1 MIKKVIIFSLIL
13 SVNIITP
20 VNANE
25 ECTNLTEE
33 QIQSSI
39 DKATEGKTPSDVSV
53 EAIINQINQDFNTN
67 CTQEAFFNLQK
78 NALETGKCLAEFEFN
93 EFYKVAD
100 NFVEGLGIFRDQAST
115 ALASTQ
121 QFMGDVESLDLG
133 PIGEIANA
141 GSQNMDQ
148 VNALDDRITVLE
160 QRNEVL
166 SKELG
171 SYTASDSPSTSESS
185 ASTEESSNT
194 GETDNGNA
202 RLEQINAEVSKLYTQ
217 IDELYYLQGVAFEI
231 ESSKQQLQS
240 FNDYASELQELIDLA
255 SDESDTSAVEEQLTT
270 TRTEISSLEGII
282 AERESATNGLTVGD
296 INNRITELEAQ
307 IAQLQ
312 SESESTGSS
321 SESSDSPPPPPSEDS
336 SEGEITPPQSSDN
349 PISQELQ
356 SNIEELERLY
366 KELETILTNVSQTSE
381 EAINTSIN
389 EANLMEQAAID
400 LYFGI
405 YIELKMAA
413 DYLAM
418 LEIHDRAFFNG
429 MLRVASNCDAEY
441 YKSNNLELQYGKL
454 IKKLSDVSS
463 ILESTANDLREVAT
477 FEATTFNALKQKYAA
492 FGIDF
497 NVQFFECPVD
507 EPDCEPPTTP
517 EGP

>member
-13 SVNIITP
+13 SVNILTP

-25 ECTNLTEE
+25 ECTNLSEE

-39 DKATEGKTPSDVSV
+39 DKATEGKTPSEVSV
-53 EAIINQINQDFNTN
+53 EAIISQINQDFNTN

-100 NFVEGLGIFRDQAST
+100 NFVDGLGIFRDQAAT

-121 QFMGDVESLDLG
+121 QFIGDVEALDLG

-217 IDELYYLQGVAFEI
+217 IDELYSLQGIAFEI

-240 FNDYASELQELIDLA
+240 LNDYASELQELIDLA

-270 TRTEISSLEGII
+270 TRNEISSLEGII

-296 INNRITELEAQ
+296 INNRITELEAK

-312 SESESTGSS
+312 SESEPTGSS
-321 SESSDSPPPPPSEDS
+321 SESSDS
-336 SEGEITPPQSSDN
+336 PPQSSDN

-366 KELETILTNVSQTSE
+366 KELETILTNVSQASE

>member
-1 MIKKVIIFSLIL
+1 MIKKVIIFSLSL
-13 SVNIITP
+13 LVNIITP

-25 ECTNLTEE
+25 ECANLSEE

-39 DKATEGKTPSDVSV
+39 DKATEGKTPSDISV

-270 TRTEISSLEGII
+270 TRNEISSLEGII

-296 INNRITELEAQ
+296 INNRITELEAK

-312 SESESTGSS
+312 SESEPTGSS
-321 SESSDSPPPPPSEDS
+321 SESSDS
-336 SEGEITPPQSSDN
+336 PPQSSDN

-356 SNIEELERLY
+356 GNIEELERLY
-366 KELETILTNVSQTSE
+366 KELETILTNVSQASE

>member
-1 MIKKVIIFSLIL
+1 M
-13 SVNIITP
+13 
-20 VNANE
+20 
-25 ECTNLTEE
+25 
-33 QIQSSI
+33 
-39 DKATEGKTPSDVSV
+39 
-53 EAIINQINQDFNTN
+53 
-67 CTQEAFFNLQK
+67 
-78 NALETGKCLAEFEFN
+78 
-93 EFYKVAD
+93 
-100 NFVEGLGIFRDQAST
+100 
-115 ALASTQ
+115 
-121 QFMGDVESLDLG
+121 
-133 PIGEIANA
+133 
-141 GSQNMDQ
+141 
-148 VNALDDRITVLE
+148 
-160 QRNEVL
+160 
-166 SKELG
+166 
-171 SYTASDSPSTSESS
+171 
-185 ASTEESSNT
+185 
-194 GETDNGNA
+194 
-202 RLEQINAEVSKLYTQ
+202 
-217 IDELYYLQGVAFEI
+217 
-231 ESSKQQLQS
+231 
-240 FNDYASELQELIDLA
+240 IDLA

-270 TRTEISSLEGII
+270 TRNEISSLEGII

-296 INNRITELEAQ
+296 INNRITELEAK

-312 SESESTGSS
+312 SESEPTGSS
-321 SESSDSPPPPPSEDS
+321 SESSDS
-336 SEGEITPPQSSDN
+336 PPQSSDN

-356 SNIEELERLY
+356 GNIEELERLY
-366 KELETILTNVSQTSE
+366 KELETILTNVSQASE